1 VRGSKAK
8 TDIFNIIKMKAAT
21 NKHINL
27 YIFIH
32 FLVFYHEI
40 VMTFESGLRFHKLE
54 HIESVTDNRSNKTD
68 RHDITEILLKVALN
82 TINPNPNQLQAMDRF
97 TLILGYAF
105 CC

>member
-1 VRGSKAK
+1 M
-8 TDIFNIIKMKAAT
+8 FNIIKMKAAT

-54 HIESVTDNRSNKTD
+54 HIESVTDNRYQIVRKDMDVNGHETLFNITLKT
-68 RHDITEILLKVALN
+68 
-82 TINPNPNQLQAMDRF
+82 
-97 TLILGYAF
+97 
-105 CC
+105 

>member
-1 VRGSKAK
+1 
-8 TDIFNIIKMKAAT
+8 MKAAT

-54 HIESVTDNRSNKTD
+54 HIESVTDNRYQIVRKDMYVNGHET
-68 RHDITEILLKVALN
+68 LFN
-82 TINPNPNQLQAMDRF
+82 F
-97 TLILGYAF
+97 TLKT
-105 CC
+105 

>member
-1 VRGSKAK
+1 MRGSKAK
-8 TDIFNIIKMKAAT
+8 TDIVNIIKMKAAT

-54 HIESVTDNRSNKTD
+54 HIESVTDNRYQIVRKDMDVNGHETLFNITLKT
-68 RHDITEILLKVALN
+68 
-82 TINPNPNQLQAMDRF
+82 
-97 TLILGYAF
+97 
-105 CC
+105 